1 MARYPRYLETPLSVE
16 PRDSCLHQP
25 YAFVRCMRVAN
36 GVNERL
42 AVAYEKGLVPVFICF
57 EPRDGFLHYSLLRVA
72 AVKDEDGLRVTDL
85 SSQADLFAE
94 TFYHD
99 L

>member
-1 MARYPRYLETPLSVE
+1 MARYPQYLEAPLSVE

-42 AVAYEKGLVPVFICF
+42 AVAYEKGFAPVFIFF
-57 EPRDGFLHYSLLRVA
+57 EPRDGFFHCSRLRLKKA
-72 AVKDEDGLRVTDL
+72 AVDARHGVPSVDDRFSV
-85 SSQADLFAE
+85 
-94 TFYHD
+94 HD
-99 L
+99 H

>member
-1 MARYPRYLETPLSVE
+1 MTGYPQCLSVE

-42 AVAYEKGLVPVFICF
+42 EVAYEKGLASVFMFFFFIAIF
-57 EPRDGFLHYSLLRVA
+57 S
-72 AVKDEDGLRVTDL
+72 T
-85 SSQADLFAE
+85 
-94 TFYHD
+94 
-99 L
+99 